1 VLEHGAA
8 LSRTAWLLTG
18 DRGHAEDLVQTALA
32 RAYGKWSRVRRADD
46 PGAYVQRLLVNA
58 FLSWRRRRSST
69 ETVVDVLPEGGVDDL
84 QSAHADRDEMRTA
97 LAGLSPRVR
106 TAVVLRYF
114 EDLDQAETARRMGCS
129 VKTVDDHVTRGLA
142 ALRASLA
149 ERSPDDLTTTVP
161 RRRP

>member
-18 DRGHAEDLVQTALA
+18 DRGHGEDLVQSALA

-46 PGAYVQRLLVNA
+46 PGAYVQRLMINTY
-58 FLSWRRRRSST
+58 LSWRRRRSST
-69 ETVVDVLPEGGVDDL
+69 ETVLAELPERGSDDL

-106 TAVVLRYF
+106 AAVVLRYF
-114 EDLDQAETARRMGCS
+114 EDLDQAETARRTGCS
-129 VKTVDDHVTRGLA
+129 VKTVNNHVTRGLA
-142 ALRASLA
+142 ALRVSLA
-149 ERSPDDLTTTVP
+149 ERSPDDLTTVS